1 MYLYTVHTGFVCLG
15 WETLFIL
22 PSRNLSLYSFDMLHH
37 RFVFLLVCICVSSLS
52 LLDILL
58 WPAFCLVFFLFDTK
72 MNERHTCNHFII
84 FCLLLFHIPCRSFL
98 FSFLLSA
105 SHCLCNTVKEKTS
118 AAQLSDESD
127 NDEKCGRPDLCE
139 FLFSPFFL
147 AEPTPFFFPR
157 LIYTAPFSLHFL
169 LLFWIDKILLQWKC
183 DKFDGEK
190 FNRS

>member
-37 RFVFLLVCICVSSLS
+37 RFVFLLVCMCVSSLS

-58 WPAFCLVFFLFDTK
+58 WPAFCLVFYYLIQRWTNGTHVTTLLSFVSYYSIFRVVHFCFLFTK
-72 MNERHTCNHFII
+72 RK
-84 FCLLLFHIPCRSFL
+84 P
-98 FSFLLSA
+98 LSVQHRKRKDI
-105 SHCLCNTVKEKTS
+105 SGSVVWWIGQRWKMRTS
-118 AAQLSDESD
+118 WFMWIS
-127 NDEKCGRPDLCE
+127 
-139 FLFSPFFL
+139 FSPFL
-147 AEPTPFFFPR
+147 PRRAYALFFPR
-157 LIYTAPFSLHFL
+157 LIYTDPFSLHFL

-183 DKFDGEK
+183 DKFEGEK